1 MMVWYGLL
9 SNEFLGPYF
18 FDETVTGS
26 AYRQMLVDYAWSQ
39 LQGKRLYFQRDGV
52 APHYVVI
59 VHEWYFLVVGLVDVW
74 LFRLI
79 STFIYFNIMQF
90 FSLGISKGYCIQG
103 TLYLI

>member
-1 MMVWYGLL
+1 MMVWYGLSSKGL
-9 SNEFLGPYF
+9 FSLYF

-59 VHEWYFLVVGLVDVW
+59 VREWYFLVVGLVRCVVLSTDQHIH
-74 LFRLI
+74 LI
-79 STFIYFNIMQF
+79 
-90 FSLGISKGYCIQG
+90 
-103 TLYLI
+103 